1 MQRTVTEHAASRFA
15 VASDPAMLRRA
26 LVVHVTRRGDA
37 VAFDLAPGEVG
48 HAVPTGD
55 LFRRLVLV
63 AEVVGEDF
71 LLLAHASRPLARH
84 FRFEPAP
91 QGGKV
96 QREIGDDRVQGA
108 MHVDLDLGP
117 RARGQAIAWRI
128 EWQRVQSMRDQEAV
142 IADLV
147 ILAEGQL

>member
-71 LLLAHASRPLARH
+71 LLLAHASRPLGTSASSLRRKAATCSARS
-84 FRFEPAP
+84 ATT
-91 QGGKV
+91 
-96 QREIGDDRVQGA
+96 A
-108 MHVDLDLGP
+108 C
-117 RARGQAIAWRI
+117 RARCTSTWT
-128 EWQRVQSMRDQEAV
+128 
-142 IADLV
+142 
-147 ILAEGQL
+147 

>member
-1 MQRTVTEHAASRFA
+1 M
-15 VASDPAMLRRA
+15 
-26 LVVHVTRRGDA
+26 
-37 VAFDLAPGEVG
+37 
-48 HAVPTGD
+48 
-55 LFRRLVLV
+55 
-63 AEVVGEDF
+63 
-71 LLLAHASRPLARH
+71 
-84 FRFEPAP
+84 
-91 QGGKV
+91 